1 MKKINFATPV
11 IDRVEKKN
19 ILKALSSGWLAK
31 GAYVER
37 LEKRICQVLKSK
49 YSISVNNG
57 TNAMLLILM
66 HLGIKRNDE
75 IIVPSL
81 CYISPIHMIKL
92 IGAVP
97 IVTDVNLETFQI
109 NYKKIEK
116 KISKKTKAILMIH
129 NYGGLCDCEKIHK
142 IALKYNLTIIEDFSE
157 SLLSRFDNKFLGG
170 QQKNSK
176 LKIISFSSLHAT
188 KSLTTGE
195 GGIITTNSQ
204 KTCLNIKNLRDH
216 GVNKFK
222 TYHYNQIGGNFRLS
236 NILAAI
242 GYSQLSRVNQIIK
255 KKREINNLYIENL
268 KNIEGIKL
276 QKDLI
281 KSDPIK
287 WGFPIKLRS
296 SISAKRIIRGL
307 NKINIKAIPSFVSFN
322 KFKYLKIYYNKNNNK
337 SDFKNSELLQNSLV
351 ILPLNLKLTKNDI
364 IFICKNIKKILG
376 NHIRRQKQ
384 H

>member
-1 MKKINFATPV
+1 MKKINFASPV
-11 IDRVEKKN
+11 IGRLEKKN
-19 ILKALSSGWLAK
+19 ILKAINSRWLAK
-31 GAYVER
+31 GIYVEK
-37 LEKRICQVLKSK
+37 LEKRFCQILKSK

-57 TNAMLLILM
+57 TNAMLIILM

-97 IVTDVNLETFQI
+97 IVADVSLKTFQI
-109 NYKKIEK
+109 NYKKIEE

-142 IALKYNLTIIEDFSE
+142 IAQKNNLTIIEDFSE
-157 SLLSRFDNKFLGG
+157 SLLSKYDNKFLGG

-195 GGIITTNSQ
+195 GGIITTNSK

-222 TYHYNQIGGNFRLS
+222 VYYYNQVGGNFRLS

-255 KKREINNLYIENL
+255 KKREINNLYIKNL
-268 KNIEGIKL
+268 KNIEGINL
-276 QKDLI
+276 QEDSI
-281 KSDPIK
+281 KSDPVK
-287 WGFPIKLRS
+287 WGFPVKLS
-296 SISAKRIIRGL
+296 NSIYAKRIIRRL
-307 NKINIKAIPSFVSFN
+307 NKINIKVIPSFVSFN
-322 KFKYLKIYYNKNNNK
+322 KFKYLKIYYNKKNKK
-337 SDFKNSELLQNSLV
+337 SDFKNSELLQNSLI
-351 ILPLNLKLTKNDI
+351 ILPLNLKLTKSDI
-364 IFICKNIKKILG
+364 IFICKSIKKILG
-376 NHIRRQKQ
+376 NHIRHLKSY
-384 H
+384 

>member
-1 MKKINFATPV
+1 MKKINFASPV
-11 IDRVEKKN
+11 IDKVEKIN
-19 ILKALSSGWLAK
+19 VLKALNSGWLAK

-66 HLGIKRNDE
+66 HLGIKINDE

-81 CYISPIHMIKL
+81 CYVSPIHMIKL

-97 IVTDVNLETFQI
+97 IVTDVNPETFQI

-195 GGIITTNSQ
+195 GGIITTNS
-204 KTCLNIKNLRDH
+204 KNACLNIKNLRDH

-222 TYHYNQIGGNFRLS
+222 AYHYNQIGGNFRLS

-296 SISAKRIIRGL
+296 SISAKRIIIGL
-307 NKINIKAIPSFVSFN
+307 NNINIKAIPSFVSFN

-351 ILPLNLKLTKNDI
+351 VLPLNLKLTKNDI
-364 IFICKNIKKILG
+364 IFICKNIKKILE
-376 NHIRRQKQ
+376 NHK
-384 H
+384 

>member
-1 MKKINFATPV
+1 MKKINFASPV
-11 IDRVEKKN
+11 IDKVEKTN

-31 GAYVER
+31 GAYVEK

-81 CYISPIHMIKL
+81 CYVSPIHMIKL

-97 IVTDVNLETFQI
+97 IVADVDLETFQI
-109 NYKKIEK
+109 NYNKIEK
-116 KISKKTKAILMIH
+116 RISKKTKAILMIH
-129 NYGGLCDCEKIHK
+129 NYGGLCNCEKIHK

-195 GGIITTNSQ
+195 GGIITTNSK
-204 KTCLNIKNLRDH
+204 KTCLNIK
-216 GVNKFK
+216 
-222 TYHYNQIGGNFRLS
+222 T
-236 NILAAI
+236 
-242 GYSQLSRVNQIIK
+242 
-255 KKREINNLYIENL
+255 
-268 KNIEGIKL
+268 
-276 QKDLI
+276 
-281 KSDPIK
+281 
-287 WGFPIKLRS
+287 
-296 SISAKRIIRGL
+296 
-307 NKINIKAIPSFVSFN
+307 
-322 KFKYLKIYYNKNNNK
+322 
-337 SDFKNSELLQNSLV
+337 
-351 ILPLNLKLTKNDI
+351 
-364 IFICKNIKKILG
+364 
-376 NHIRRQKQ
+376 
-384 H
+384 

>member
-1 MKKINFATPV
+1 MKKINFASPV
-11 IDRVEKKN
+11 IDKVEKTN

-31 GAYVER
+31 GAYVEK

-81 CYISPIHMIKL
+81 CYVSPIHMIKL

-97 IVTDVNLETFQI
+97 IVADVDLETFQI
-109 NYKKIEK
+109 NYNKIEK
-116 KISKKTKAILMIH
+116 RISKKTKAILMIH
-129 NYGGLCDCEKIHK
+129 NYGGLCNCEKIHK

-157 SLLSRFDNKFLGG
+157 SLLSKFDNKFLGG

-195 GGIITTNSQ
+195 GGIITTNSK

-255 KKREINNLYIENL
+255 KKREINNLYIKNL

-276 QKDLI
+276 QKDLT

-296 SISAKRIIRGL
+296 SISAKRTMRGL

-322 KFKYLKIYYNKNNNK
+322 KFKYLKIYHNKNNNK
-337 SDFKNSELLQNSLV
+337 SDFKNSELLQNSLI

-376 NHIRRQKQ
+376 NRISRKKPN
-384 H
+384 

>member
-1 MKKINFATPV
+1 MKKINFASPV
-11 IDRVEKKN
+11 IDKVEKIN
-19 ILKALSSGWLAK
+19 VLKALNSGWLAK

-66 HLGIKRNDE
+66 HLGIKINDE

-81 CYISPIHMIKL
+81 CYVSPIHMIKL

-97 IVTDVNLETFQI
+97 IVADVNPETFQI

-195 GGIITTNSQ
+195 GGIITTNS
-204 KTCLNIKNLRDH
+204 KNACLNIKNLRDH

-222 TYHYNQIGGNFRLS
+222 AYHYNQIGGNFRLS

-296 SISAKRIIRGL
+296 SISAKRIIIGL
-307 NKINIKAIPSFVSFN
+307 NNINIKAIPSFVSFN

-351 ILPLNLKLTKNDI
+351 VLPLNLKLTKNDI
-364 IFICKNIKKILG
+364 IFICKNIKKILE
-376 NHIRRQKQ
+376 NHK
-384 H
+384 